1 MFMKDFLISVVV
13 PVYNEEQNIQPL
25 LDRLTSVLEPYR
37 HEIIFIDDGS
47 TDQTAEMIKK
57 NTKNKAVKYIALQRN
72 FGHQM
77 ALACGYHHA
86 TGDAVITLDA
96 DLQDTPEL
104 LPDMITAWKQGSK
117 IVYAQRNERE
127 GESKMKQ
134 WTASLF
140 YRFINILSDTQIPHD
155 VGDFRLLDRAVV
167 DFLNSLPEQSRFYRG
182 LVAWGGFPATSIRFK
197 REKRL
202 KGSTHYTLSKMMN
215 LALDG
220 VTSFSIRP
228 LRAATLLGFWSA
240 LLGFL
245 GIIYALIGKFL
256 RPPFFPHDWV
266 TGWTGL
272 FVGIMFLGGIQLLT
286 IGIIGEYIGKIFT
299 QVQQRPRYIVK
310 ETMNL

>member
-1 MFMKDFLISVVV
+1 MKDFLVSVII

-25 LDRLTSVLEPYR
+25 LDRLTPVLESYR
-37 HEIIFIDDGS
+37 HEIIIIDDGS
-47 TDQTAEMIKK
+47 TDQTAGAIKK
-57 NTKNKAVKYIALQRN
+57 LAKRKALKYIALQRN

-77 ALACGYHHA
+77 ALSCGYAHA
-86 TGDAVITLDA
+86 AGDVVISMDA
-96 DLQDTPEL
+96 DLQDPPEL
-104 LPDMITAWKQGSK
+104 LPQMIAAWRAGTK

-134 WTASLF
+134 WTAKLF
-140 YRFINILSDTQIPHD
+140 YRFINALSDTTIPRD
-155 VGDFRLLDRAVV
+155 VGDFRLLDRTVV

-182 LVAWGGFPATSIRFK
+182 LVAWGGFPSTAIRFK
-197 REKRL
+197 RERRL
-202 KGSTHYTLSKMMN
+202 QGRTHYTLSKMMN

-220 VTSFSIRP
+220 VTSFSVRP

-240 LLGFL
+240 TLGFL

-310 ETMNL
+310 ETINL